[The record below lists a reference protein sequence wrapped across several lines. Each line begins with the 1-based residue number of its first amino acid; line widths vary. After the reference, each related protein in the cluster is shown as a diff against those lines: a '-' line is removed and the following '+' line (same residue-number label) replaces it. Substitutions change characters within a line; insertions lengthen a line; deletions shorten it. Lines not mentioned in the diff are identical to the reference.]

1 MSTKKIG
8 KKKLAGF
15 TNMRAVR
22 DSKVKPSHL
31 EDIATFLGDH
41 FGLHLS
47 PHQLIQYQKPGSSSF
62 LINDFIEFCGDNALS
77 AHSINFILS
86 NIKSYELP
94 VLAFDSNNNPILV
107 LELSDGGKHVRAFA
121 PHITKEVSLLDAKK
135 LQNDLKP
142 IGLFLKKRAQKH
154 IINLDGNDKPRI
166 SFISLIFEQKWLFI
180 QVLLAAVF
188 SNLLALAVPIYTMVI
203 YDRVLPTAANESLIV
218 ITVGV
223 AIAILFDF
231 ILKNLRAKF
240 IGFISRDVDN
250 KLGDQ
255 ILQSLSNIPVNR
267 LNFQSAKLMHLFNA
281 FDTMKDFLTSATVI
295 SFVDF
300 PFIFLYLFVIYL
312 IGGSLVY
319 VPMTVVV
326 LSIILAIVTHIRISS
341 RKSDVAKARALK
353 TQVISEMATG
363 IETIKAFDLFSSV
376 RKRYF
381 SMLNIF
387 SQARMKSKRNVQFG
401 SQSLSTLQQAAQIA
415 IIFYGVFLVQKNELT
430 MGGLIATVILL
441 GKALAPVIHVS
452 QTLMRLS
459 EAGSARKTIEDFLSE
474 LPENRVVTLSSPS
487 LSGDFRLEHV
497 TCRLSSSTSPIF
509 QDLSLNIS
517 AGEKVCILGP
527 NGSGKSTLLKILAGL
542 IEVDEGQVFLD
553 NLDLK
558 QINRSDLAANLGVV
572 FQNNWN
578 FSGTIRD
585 NLISSKPAA
594 TINEINFA
602 LEVSGAQKLIDRLD
616 NGLDFIV
623 GEKGHGLSQGE
634 LQLMNVTRALLH
646 RPNIFL
652 FDEPTSFLD
661 GDTEKR
667 LVLNMMSAFP
677 KNTFIFVTH
686 RPALLETTDRILQL
700 QNGKIYKDVSTK
712 EFMS

>member
-1 MSTKKIG
+1 M
-8 KKKLAGF
+8 
-15 TNMRAVR
+15 NMRAAR
-22 DSKVKPSHL
+22 DSKVKTSHL
-31 EDIATFLGDH
+31 QDIGTFLGDH
-41 FGLHLS
+41 FGLRIS
-47 PHQLIQYQKPGSSSF
+47 PHQLKQYQRPGISSF
-62 LINDFIEFCGDNALS
+62 LIDDFIEFCEDSGLN
-77 AHSINFILS
+77 AHSIKFTLS
-86 NIKSYELP
+86 HIKGYELP
-94 VLAFDSNNNPILV
+94 LLAFDSDNNPILV
-107 LELSDGGKHVRAFA
+107 LELADVGKQVRAFA
-121 PHITKEVSLLDAKK
+121 PHIARGISLLDTTK
-135 LQNDLKP
+135 LHNDLKP
-142 IGLFLKKRAQKH
+142 IGLILKKSAQRQ
-154 IINLDGNDKPRI
+154 IINFNGNDKPRI
-166 SFISLIFEQKWLFI
+166 SFFSLILGQKWLFV
-180 QVLLAAVF
+180 QVLLAAIF

-218 ITVGV
+218 ITLGV

-240 IGFISRDVDN
+240 IGFISSDVDN

-255 ILQSLSNIPVNR
+255 ILQSISHIPVNR
-267 LNFQSAKLMHLFNA
+267 LNIQSAKLMQLFNA

-319 VPMTVVV
+319 VPMAVVI
-326 LSIILAIVTHIRISS
+326 LSIVLAILTHFRISR
-341 RKSDVAKARALK
+341 RKLEVVRARALK
-353 TQVISEMATG
+353 TQVISEVASG

-381 SMLNIF
+381 SMLGIF
-387 SQARMKSKRNVQFG
+387 SKARLKSKRNAQFG
-401 SQSLSTLQQAAQIA
+401 AQSLSSLQQTAQIA

-459 EAGSARKTIEDFLSE
+459 EASSARSTIEEFLSE
-474 LPENRVVTLSSPS
+474 LPEDPVVTLSSPS

-497 TCRLSSSTSPIF
+497 TCSLSASKRPIF
-509 QDLSLNIS
+509 QDLCLNIS
-517 AGEKVCILGP
+517 AGEKICILGP

-542 IEVDEGQVFLD
+542 VEVDEGQAFLD
-553 NLDLK
+553 NLDIK
-558 QINRSDLAANLGVV
+558 RINRSDMAANIGVV
-572 FQNNWN
+572 FQNSWN

-594 TINEINFA
+594 TNNEINFA

-616 NGLDFIV
+616 NGLDFVV

-667 LVLNMMSAFP
+667 LVVNLMSTFP
-677 KNTFIFVTH
+677 KNTFVFVTH

-700 QNGKIYKDVSTK
+700 QNGKIYQDVSTK